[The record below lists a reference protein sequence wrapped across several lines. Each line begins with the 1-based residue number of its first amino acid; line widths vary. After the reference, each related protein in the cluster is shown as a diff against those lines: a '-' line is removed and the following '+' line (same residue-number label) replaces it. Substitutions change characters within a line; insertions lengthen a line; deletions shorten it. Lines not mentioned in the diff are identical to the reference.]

1 MDVSASFL
9 IAKNVDEAFDAR
21 FKAGGS
27 GLRIDRK
34 VQDGL
39 ALNAADDGVV
49 GHRIQAAGKRADKQD
64 AVNRAMQL
72 HNRADDLTIHDPGKR
87 VGEFEAFLQS
97 LLARA
102 KPPSRRV
109 LSDEA
114 RIRNLLQV

>member
-49 GHRIQAAGKRADKQD
+49 GHRIRAAGKRADKQD

-72 HNRADDLTIHDPGKR
+72 HNRADDLTIHDSR
-87 VGEFEAFLQS
+87 SREAC
-97 LLARA
+97 R
-102 KPPSRRV
+102 
-109 LSDEA
+109 
-114 RIRNLLQV
+114 RIRSFSAELACACKASFQARFV